1 MNQITILNKTN
12 EKIVV
17 QSETHKYIIDKGCQE
32 KICAGDGGR
41 LRIYKQNFLCRLCFG
56 QILLRGN
63 VKNMWIFGPIIHL
76 DYDAIITP
84 TAKRIEI
91 SESKKNRFLFFIY
104 SLLLFNNNEAD
115 EYAYHDTTCK
125 RRIKG
130 YSMIFI
136 IPFIIVSLLLALV
149 SFYGIIFEFSLD
161 SIAVL
166 LVCAVPVAI
175 TFALTKDI
183 IAFLNV
189 QKKTYKKSRH
199 NEVTILKEEGRFIK
213 CAEKT

>member
-1 MNQITILNKTN
+1 MKRY
-12 EKIVV
+12 
-17 QSETHKYIIDKGCQE
+17 SII
-32 KICAGDGGR
+32 
-41 LRIYKQNFLCRLCFG
+41 
-56 QILLRGN
+56 
-63 VKNMWIFGPIIHL
+63 
-76 DYDAIITP
+76 
-84 TAKRIEI
+84 
-91 SESKKNRFLFFIY
+91 FLFPFIAI
-104 SLLLFNNNEAD
+104 SLLLLL
-115 EYAYHDTTCK
+115 
-125 RRIKG
+125 
-130 YSMIFI
+130 
-136 IPFIIVSLLLALV
+136 VSL
-149 SFYGIIFEFSLD
+149 YGIIFEFSLD

>member
-1 MNQITILNKTN
+1 MNQITVLNKTN

-17 QSETHKYIIDKGCQE
+17 QSETHQYIIDKGCQE
-32 KICAGDGGR
+32 KICADGSGR

-56 QILLRGN
+56 QILLRGK
-63 VKNMWIFGPIIHL
+63 VKNMWIFGPVIHL
-76 DYDAIITP
+76 DYDAIIAP

-130 YSMIFI
+130 CGMMFI

-149 SFYGIIFEFSLD
+149 SLYGMIFEFSLY

-175 TFALTKDI
+175 TFALIKDI

-189 QKKTYKKSRH
+189 QKTFKKSRH